1 MTNDVLKKAQ
11 AAFDKAIDHLK
22 HEYMGLQTG
31 RASSQMVD
39 SIKVDSYG
47 VSQPIKAVASVSV
60 PDARMISI
68 QPWDKGLLGAI
79 EKAIQNSD
87 LNLNPTNNG
96 TSVILNIPPLT
107 EERRR
112 DLVKVVGRLAEEAR
126 ISVRNA
132 RQDAMSTIKRL
143 QHDGDITEDDKN
155 RSEKQLQ
162 DKVDS
167 ANSMIAE
174 TAKSKEEQVM
184 TV

>member
-1 MTNDVLKKAQ
+1 MTKDILNKAQ
-11 AAFDKAIDHLK
+11 TGFDKALDHLK
-22 HEYMGLQTG
+22 NEYLGLQTG
-31 RASSQMVD
+31 RASSALVD
-39 SIKVDSYG
+39 NIKVDSYG
-47 VSQPIKAVASVSV
+47 VTQPIKAVASVSV
-60 PDARMISI
+60 PDGRMISI

-107 EERRR
+107 EERRK

-126 ISVRNA
+126 ISVRNV
-132 RQDAMSTIKRL
+132 RQEAMTAIKRAE
-143 QHDGDITEDDKN
+143 HDGDIAEDEKN

-162 DKVDS
+162 DKVDA
-167 ANSMIAE
+167 ANSSVAE
-174 TAKSKEEQVM
+174 AAKSKEEQVM

>member
-1 MTNDVLKKAQ
+1 MTNQVLSKAQ
-11 AAFDKAIDHLK
+11 TSFDKGLEHLK
-22 HEYMGLQTG
+22 QEYLGLQIG
-31 RASSQMVD
+31 RASASLVENL
-39 SIKVDSYG
+39 KVDSYG
-47 VSQPIKAVASVSV
+47 VSQPIKAVASISV

-68 QPWDKGLLGAI
+68 QPWDKGVLGAI

-96 TSVILNIPPLT
+96 TSVILNIPALT

-126 ISVRNA
+126 IGVRNA
-132 RQDAMSTIKRL
+132 RQEAMSTIKRME
-143 QHDGDITEDDKN
+143 HEGEIAEDEKN
-155 RSEKQLQ
+155 RAEKQLQ
-162 DKVDS
+162 EKVDK
-167 ANSMIAE
+167 ANAAIAE